1 MKRGQQAGCHANFG
15 REKGPGACYDVL
27 MVVLQA
33 LLTWVT
39 RSLGKIFQAA
49 FGWAVVA
56 LFGPRPKRERTILSA
71 AVAAAALWPLLALGV
86 VFPRIMSFA
95 LAFIP
100 VSRSVPSGALRA
112 AWSLAALVVPAGL
125 GLLLARD
132 VPAASPLAW
141 WKKIGE
147 GFPATLGVACAFLFV
162 TIAEPIR
169 KLVAMSRRRIS
180 VHVPVVVSPE
190 AYGEVSEL
198 VETILGEASLEFSR
212 TKAPRPEEVPM
223 RLLRWIGGPLFR
235 RQLPGRLVAFRG
247 PGLTI
252 LINPHGLTIEG
263 RESIVTRV
271 RGRLAEALTF
281 SLALQTL
288 DPAAQ
293 KLERRLKS
301 LAHDGLLPGEP
312 PARPAARE
320 AESLERLTGEL
331 LEAEDVPWDDWQIL
345 YREMLQVSCALSR
358 REPLLK
364 RSLHGARAGGG
375 TALRLAK

>member
-1 MKRGQQAGCHANFG
+1 M
-15 REKGPGACYDVL
+15 VL
-27 MVVLQA
+27 LQA

-39 RSLGKIFQAA
+39 RSLGKIFQAV

-56 LFGPRPKRERTILSA
+56 LFGPRPRREQTILSA
-71 AVAAAALWPLLALGV
+71 VVAAAALWPLLALGI

-100 VSRSVPSGALRA
+100 VSRSVPSGVLRA
-112 AWSLAALVVPAGL
+112 AWTLAALAVPAGL

-132 VPAASPLAW
+132 VAAASGLAW

-198 VETILGEASLEFSR
+198 VETVLGEASLKLSR
-212 TKAPRPEEVPM
+212 TKAPGAEEFPM

-235 RQLPGRLVAFRG
+235 RQLPARLVAFRG

-252 LINPHGLTIEG
+252 LVNPHGLTVEG
-263 RESIVTRV
+263 RESVVTHV
-271 RGRLAEALTF
+271 RGLLAEALTF

-301 LAHDGLLPGEP
+301 LAHDGLSPGEP
-312 PARPAARE
+312 PARPARE
-320 AESLERLTGEL
+320 AESLETLTGEL
-331 LEAEDVPWDDWQIL
+331 LKAEDVPWDDWQIL
-345 YREMLQVSCALSR
+345 YREMLQVSCAHSR
-358 REPLLK
+358 KEPLLK
-364 RSLHGARAGGG
+364 RSLPATRRETPMPGSSSAPTNPRAHEGLGR
-375 TALRLAK
+375 RLA